1 MESPYIV
8 INASAGSG
16 KTYTLVKR
24 LLMICLKYPGQ
35 HTSIRNILALTFTNK
50 AANEM
55 KDRIL
60 SWLGKFASVDYES
73 TSELIEIRR
82 ELEEEGVH
90 VSLQDLHERSKK
102 LLDYILHNYS
112 VLNIGTIDK
121 FNSRLVRSFSYELG
135 LAKNFN
141 LEIQSEPFLIEAVD
155 QMLDKIGEDED
166 LSETLMD
173 YVNYGLENEKRTNLS
188 KTLYQSAKE
197 FINDIHYQ
205 HLKKN
210 QDFNREHYRNST
222 MKLRNDIRKLQQ
234 ESLALAEKSM
244 ELIQKQGLENAD
256 FAGGGKVCIQ
266 YFFDGFLRTGE
277 PKLFDCEEDELKR
290 IEKYREGASKKG
302 KAKEH
307 LILEILDQLIENR
320 QEIIGNFIAVQKK
333 KKILGALLPLKVHQD
348 IQKELNE
355 IEEEN
360 DVVLLSKFNILI
372 HENLKNEPSEFIYEK
387 VGTQFQH
394 YFFDEFQDTSKLQ
407 WQNLIPLR
415 NHCLSAEG
423 NSFTLVG
430 DPKQSIYRF
439 RGGDSQLMMDII
451 NHKEKEEEKAT
462 PKAEVK
468 ILKEN
473 WRSAQNIVHFNNE
486 LYRFISKNLKEEHQ
500 KIFGKD
506 AQQTAKSKMT
516 GRVKVHLIEND
527 IKDTFYQDTALKMQQ
542 DIQECLDHGFSF
554 SDITILCRNNFD
566 IFNYSQKLGSL
577 KVTKGGMETNI
588 KTISESGLT
597 LNISQTLNAVIN
609 FLRWETTPNNHQ
621 FLVMMMYYLNELG
634 RIKMHDFTAEIID
647 ILDLSTRKEMI
658 SCIAKKYDL
667 NLIQEGMPR
676 LNLYN
681 YVEFFV
687 KEFSVEE
694 KETDFVFNFLETLYG
709 FTQNSGAGMKEFI
722 RFWDEEA
729 HKKTIQA
736 SENIEA
742 IQIMTI
748 HKAKGLEFPVV
759 LLPMENKIKDSA
771 FTEWFSTDEI
781 TGISTVNMAQFTG
794 NLGIYDSEIQDF
806 NETNSYRN
814 CIDRLCL
821 QYVATTRPV
830 EQLMLYIQKPK
841 KTNFLEIYDFITEK
855 STSGSDEFD
864 LYETN
869 TDILQKKSEKKKHS
883 FRTEKI
889 HGFVNGISNKSAVQI
904 ATPSRAYQHRNE
916 SVRKGIFLHEI
927 LSKINTANEVSKV
940 LGKYVL
946 DGLITSEEEAELRHS
961 VHSVMAK
968 YPDFFEENM
977 QVLNEREIMIN
988 ENGLTEIYRPDRIL
1002 STDKGII
1009 IIDFKTGKAEP
1020 KHQKQIE
1027 MYTAVLEKLGRKVI
1041 SANLIYL

>member
-1 MESPYIV
+1 MESPYTV

-16 KTYTLVKR
+16 KTYTLVQR
-24 LLMICLKYPGQ
+24 LLMICLKYPAQ
-35 HTSIRNILALTFTNK
+35 HTTIRNILALTFTNK

-55 KDRIL
+55 KERIL
-60 SWLGKFASVDYES
+60 SWLGKFASDEYENNS
-73 TSELIEIRR
+73 DLIGIRQ
-82 ELEEEGVH
+82 ELEKQGIH
-90 VSLQDLHERSKK
+90 VTLQDLHERSKK
-102 LLDYILHNYS
+102 LLDYILHHYS
-112 VLNIGTIDK
+112 ILNIGTIDK

-155 QMLDKIGEDED
+155 QMLDKIGDDED

-173 YVNYGLENEKRTNLS
+173 YVNYGLDNEKRTNLN
-188 KTLYQSAKE
+188 KTLYDSAKR
-197 FINDIHYQ
+197 FVNDIHYE

-210 QDFNREHYRNST
+210 QNFNGEHYRNST
-222 MKLRNDIRKLQQ
+222 LQLRNEIKKLQQ
-234 ESLALAEKSM
+234 ESVSLAEKSLM
-244 ELIQKQGLENAD
+244 LIQKQGLENAD

-302 KAKEH
+302 KVKEH
-307 LILEILDQLIENR
+307 LIFEILDQLIENR
-320 QEIIGNFIAVQKK
+320 QKIIENFIAVQKK
-333 KKILGALLPLKVHQD
+333 KKILSALLPLKVHQD

-394 YFFDEFQDTSKLQ
+394 YFFDEFQDTSLLQ
-407 WQNLIPLR
+407 WQNLLPLR
-415 NHCLSAEG
+415 NHSLSAEG
-423 NSFTLVG
+423 TSFTLVG

-451 NHKEKEEEKAT
+451 NHNEET
-462 PKAEVK
+462 PQPAQV
-468 ILKEN
+468 INLKEN
-473 WRSAQNIVHFNNE
+473 WRSAKNIVRFNNE
-486 LYRFISKNLKEEHQ
+486 LYQFISKNLKEEHQ
-500 KIFGKD
+500 DIFGKD
-506 AQQTAKSKMT
+506 AWQTAKSEMT
-516 GRVKVHLIEND
+516 GRVKVHLMEND

-577 KVTKGGMETNI
+577 KVTKDGMETNI

-597 LNISQTLNAVIN
+597 LDISNTLNAVIH
-609 FLRWETTPNNHQ
+609 FLRSEATPNNHQ
-621 FLVMMMYYLNELG
+621 FLVMMMYYLNVLG
-634 RIKMHDFTAEIID
+634 RIEIKDFTAEILN
-647 ILDLSTRKEMI
+647 ILTLSSRAEMI
-658 SCIAKKYDL
+658 SYIAEKYRL
-667 NLIQEGMPR
+667 KLIQDGMPR

-687 KEFSVEE
+687 KEFSVEK
-694 KETDFVFNFLETLYG
+694 KETDFVFNFLEILYG
-709 FTQNSGAGMKEFI
+709 FTQNSGAGMKDFI

-736 SENIEA
+736 SENIDA
-742 IQIMTI
+742 VQIMTI

-759 LLPMENKIKDSA
+759 LLPMENKTKDSA
-771 FTEWFSTDEI
+771 FTEWFATQEI
-781 TGISTVNMAQFTG
+781 TGVSSVNMDQFGG
-794 NLGIYDSEIQDF
+794 NLGIYDGEIQNF
-806 NETNSYRN
+806 NEANSYRN

-830 EQLMLYIQKPK
+830 EQMILYIQKPK
-841 KTNFLEIYDFITEK
+841 KTNYLEIYDFITENN
-855 STSGSDEFD
+855 TSGSDEFD
-864 LYETN
+864 FFD
-869 TDILQKKSEKKKHS
+869 TDSEILLKKSEKKKQA
-883 FRTEKI
+883 FRTEQI
-889 HGFVNGISNKSAVQI
+889 QGFNKGIPAKSSVKI
-904 ATPSRAYQHRNE
+904 ATPSRNYQHRNE
-916 SVRKGIFLHEI
+916 NVRKGIFLHEI
-927 LSKINTANEVSKV
+927 LSKINTAKEVEKV

-946 DGLITSEEEAELRHS
+946 DGVITREEEAELRHS
-961 VHSVMAK
+961 VLSIMAK
-968 YPDFFEENM
+968 YPDYFDENL
-977 QVLNEREIMIN
+977 QVMNEREMMIN
-988 ENGLTEIYRPDRIL
+988 DNGLTKIYRPDRIL
-1002 STDKGII
+1002 NTKNGYI

-1027 MYTAVLEKLGRKVI
+1027 MYTAVLEKLDKKVI